1 MRYTLPLAKGHR
13 VQKIAFLGA
22 GTMGQA
28 MIRNLL
34 KAGFPVTVFNRTAEK
49 ARALEPFGAKV
60 AVSPRTAAEDADVV
74 ISMLIDDTACR
85 TCWLGP
91 QGVFDSQPNPNTIL
105 IECSTASYDWINE
118 LAARSGKSG
127 LQFLD
132 CPVAGRPDVAV
143 AGQLNMFV
151 GGDAAT
157 LATVRPVLRAMT
169 KTITHFGPVG
179 SGIAFKLIYN
189 VLGAIQVAS
198 LAEAMLAAEAAGLD
212 IRAAAEGFSTGA
224 TASPHVIRHAKY
236 MSLGRHEDPIQFSG
250 RNRIKDINYGVE
262 LTEKVGA
269 QSIIGKAAAEVF
281 GQMLPLGMGDL
292 NDSEL
297 IDALRVAH
305 GRSPTVKN

>member
-1 MRYTLPLAKGHR
+1 

-49 ARALEPFGAKV
+49 ARALESFGAKV
-60 AVSPRTAAEDADVV
+60 AASPRAAAEHADVV

-91 QGVFDSQPNPNTIL
+91 QGVFDSQPNPSTVL
-105 IECSTASYDWINE
+105 IECSTSSYHWISE
-118 LAARSGKSG
+118 LAAHSGKRG

-157 LATVRPVLRAMT
+157 LATVRPVLQAMT
-169 KTITHFGPVG
+169 KTITHFGPIG
-179 SGIAFKLIYN
+179 SGISFKLIYN

-212 IRAAAEGFSTGA
+212 IGAAAEGFSTGA

-236 MSLGRHEDPIQFSG
+236 MSQGRHEDPIQFSG

-262 LTEKVGA
+262 LAEKVGA
-269 QSIIGKAAAEVF
+269 QSIIGQAAAKVF

-305 GRSPTVKN
+305 GRSPIVKV

>member
-1 MRYTLPLAKGHR
+1 

-22 GTMGQA
+22 GIMGQA

-34 KAGFPVTVFNRTAEK
+34 KAGFAVTVFNRTAEK

-60 AVSPRTAAEDADVV
+60 APSPRAAAEGADVV
-74 ISMLIDDTACR
+74 MSMLTDDAACR
-85 TCWLGP
+85 ACWLGP
-91 QGVFDSQPNPNTIL
+91 QGAFEAPPAATTVL
-105 IECSTASYDWINE
+105 IECSTASHGWIGE
-118 LAARSGKSG
+118 LAARAAKSG
-127 LQFLD
+127 LRFLD

-157 LATVRPVLRAMT
+157 LQAVRPVLAAFT
-169 KTITHFGPVG
+169 KSIVHFGPVG

-198 LAEAMLAAEAAGLD
+198 LAEAMFAAEATGLD
-212 IRAAAEGFSTGA
+212 LRAAAAGFSAGA

-236 MSLGRHEDPIQFSG
+236 MSLGRHEDPVQFSG
-250 RNRIKDINYGVE
+250 RNRIKDIRYGVE
-262 LTEKVGA
+262 FSEQAGA
-269 QSIIGKAAAEVF
+269 QSVIGRAAAEVF
-281 GQMLPLGMGDL
+281 GQMIPLGMGDL

-305 GRSPTVKN
+305 GRPPAAKT

>member
-1 MRYTLPLAKGHR
+1 

-22 GTMGQA
+22 GIMGQA
-28 MIRNLL
+28 MIQNLL
-34 KAGFPVTVFNRTAEK
+34 KAGFPVTVFNRTADK
-49 ARALEPFGAKV
+49 ARALEPLGAKV
-60 AVSPRTAAEDADVV
+60 AASPRTAAQGADVV
-74 ISMLIDDTACR
+74 MSMLIDDAACR

-91 QGVFDSQPNPNTIL
+91 QGVFETQPSPNTIL
-105 IECSTASYDWINE
+105 IECSTASHQWIGE
-118 LAARSGKSG
+118 LAARSAKSG
-127 LQFLD
+127 LRFLD

-151 GGDAAT
+151 GGDREA
-157 LATVRPVLRAMT
+157 LEVVRPVLRAMT
-169 KTITHFGPVG
+169 KSITHFGPAG

-198 LAEAMLAAEAAGLD
+198 LAEAMFAAEAAGLD
-212 IRAAAEGFSTGA
+212 LGAAAAGFSAGA

-250 RNRIKDINYGVE
+250 RNRIKDINYGVK
-262 LTEKVGA
+262 LAEKVGA
-269 QSIIGKAAAEVF
+269 QSIIGRAAAEVF

-305 GRSPTVKN
+305 GRAAAVKSHP

>member
-1 MRYTLPLAKGHR
+1 MPN
-13 VQKIAFLGA
+13 IAFLGA
-22 GTMGQA
+22 GIMGQA

-34 KAGFPVTVFNRTAEK
+34 KAGFPVTVFNRTMEK

-60 AVSPRTAAEDADVV
+60 AASPRAAAVGADVV
-74 ISMLIDDTACR
+74 MSMLIDDAACR

-91 QGVFDSQPNPNTIL
+91 QGVFDARPNAIL
-105 IECSTASYDWINE
+105 IECSTASHDWIGE
-118 LAARSGKSG
+118 LAARAAKSG
-127 LQFLD
+127 LRFLD

-157 LATVRPVLRAMT
+157 LQAVRPVLAAFT
-169 KTITHFGPVG
+169 KSIVHFGPVG

-198 LAEAMLAAEAAGLD
+198 LAEAMFAAEAAGLD
-212 IRAAAEGFSTGA
+212 LRAAAAGFSAGA
-224 TASPHVIRHAKY
+224 TASPHVIRHAQY

-250 RNRIKDINYGVE
+250 RNRIKDIRYGVE
-262 LTEKVGA
+262 FSEQAGA
-269 QSIIGKAAAEVF
+269 QSVIGRAAAEVF
-281 GQMLPLGMGDL
+281 GQMIPLGMGDL

-305 GRSPTVKN
+305 GRPAAAKT

>member
-1 MRYTLPLAKGHR
+1 M
-13 VQKIAFLGA
+13 QNIAFLGA
-22 GTMGQA
+22 GIMGQA

-34 KAGFPVTVFNRTAEK
+34 KAGFSVTVFNRTIEK

-60 AVSPRTAAEDADVV
+60 AASPCAAAEGADVV
-74 ISMLIDDTACR
+74 ISMLIDDAACR
-85 TCWLGP
+85 ACWLGP
-91 QGVFDSQPNPNTIL
+91 QGVFDARPNAIL
-105 IECSTASYDWINE
+105 IECSTASHEWIGE
-118 LAARSGKSG
+118 LAARAAKSG
-127 LQFLD
+127 LRFLD

-157 LATVRPVLRAMT
+157 LQAVRPVLAAFT
-169 KTITHFGPVG
+169 KTVVHFGPVG

-198 LAEAMLAAEAAGLD
+198 LAEAMFAAEAAGLD
-212 IRAAAEGFSTGA
+212 LRAAAAGFSAGA

-236 MSLGRHEDPIQFSG
+236 MSLDRHEDPIQFSG
-250 RNRIKDINYGVE
+250 RNRIKDIRYGVE
-262 LTEKVGA
+262 FSEQAGA
-269 QSIIGKAAAEVF
+269 QAVIGRAAAEVF
-281 GQMLPLGMGDL
+281 GQMIPLGMGDL

-305 GRSPTVKN
+305 GRPPAAKTERKS

>member
-1 MRYTLPLAKGHR
+1 M
-13 VQKIAFLGA
+13 QNIAFMGA
-22 GTMGQA
+22 GIMGQA

-34 KAGFPVTVFNRTAEK
+34 KAGFPVTVFNRTMER

-60 AVSPRTAAEDADVV
+60 AASPRAAAEGADVV
-74 ISMLIDDTACR
+74 MSMLIDDAACR

-91 QGVFDSQPNPNTIL
+91 QGVFDARPNAIL
-105 IECSTASYDWINE
+105 IECSTASHDWIGE
-118 LAARSGKSG
+118 LAARAAKSG
-127 LQFLD
+127 LRFLD

-157 LATVRPVLRAMT
+157 LQAVRPVLAAFT
-169 KTITHFGPVG
+169 KSIVHFGPVG

-198 LAEAMLAAEAAGLD
+198 LAEAMFAAEATGLD
-212 IRAAAEGFSTGA
+212 LRAAAAGFSAGA

-236 MSLGRHEDPIQFSG
+236 MSLGRHEDPVQFSG
-250 RNRIKDINYGVE
+250 RNRIKDIRYGVE
-262 LTEKVGA
+262 FSEQAGA
-269 QSIIGKAAAEVF
+269 QSVIGRAAAEVF
-281 GQMLPLGMGDL
+281 GQMIPLGMGDL

-297 IDALRVAH
+297 IDTLRVVH
-305 GRSPTVKN
+305 GRPPAAKTEHKS

>member
-1 MRYTLPLAKGHR
+1 MLPLSKGYR

-22 GTMGQA
+22 GIMGQA

-34 KAGFPVTVFNRTAEK
+34 KAGFSVTVFNRTVDK
-49 ARALEPFGAKV
+49 ARALEPFGAKI
-60 AVSPRTAAEDADVV
+60 AVSPRAAAERADVV
-74 ISMLIDDTACR
+74 MSMLIDDAACR

-91 QGVFDSQPNPNTIL
+91 QGVFDAELELNTIL
-105 IECSTASYDWINE
+105 IECSTASDDWIRE
-118 LAARSGKSG
+118 VAGRSGKRG

-157 LATVRPVLRAMT
+157 LEAVRPVLRAMS
-169 KTITHFGPVG
+169 KSITHFGPIG

-189 VLGAIQVAS
+189 VLGAIHVAS
-198 LAEAMLAAEAAGLD
+198 LAEAMFAAEAAGLD
-212 IRAAAEGFSTGA
+212 IRAAAEAFSTGA
-224 TASPHVIRHAKY
+224 TGSPHVIRHAKY
-236 MSLGRHEDPIQFSG
+236 MSLGRHENPVQFSG
-250 RNRIKDINYGVE
+250 RNRIKDIQYGVK

-269 QSIIGKAAAEVF
+269 QSIVGQAAAEVF
-281 GQMLPLGMGDL
+281 GQMIPLGMGDL

-297 IDALRVAH
+297 VNALRVAH
-305 GRSPTVKN
+305 GRSPATKA